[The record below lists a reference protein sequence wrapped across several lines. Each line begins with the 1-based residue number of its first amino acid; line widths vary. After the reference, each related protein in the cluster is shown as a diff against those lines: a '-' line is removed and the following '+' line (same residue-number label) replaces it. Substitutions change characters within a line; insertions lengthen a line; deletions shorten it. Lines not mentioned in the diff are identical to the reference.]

1 METLQLLH
9 QETYIVMSTEN
20 YHLKRQKKR
29 NYVRWFLRI
38 RVSGAS

>member
-1 METLQLLH
+1 METLQLLD
-9 QETYIVMSTEN
+9 QEPISSYLLKN

-29 NYVRWFLRI
+29 NYVQWFLRI